1 MNQSFHVGCQGW
13 VYTDWTTRAGGET
26 IFYPVGTREN
36 AMLDFYAQAFGSV
49 EVDSTFYALP
59 SVKTIENWM
68 RRTPEGFTFSPKLL
82 QEITHTNMLSGSDAR
97 RLLVE
102 YTERIGTLKEKLG
115 VVLIQLPPQF
125 YVTPANRRALHEF
138 LPQLSGDVRWSIEF
152 RSPDWMTEETS
163 DVLREHGIAPT
174 LVEGQW
180 VRREALSQMFAH
192 VGAKFAYIRWMGAR
206 DLTRFDVEQR
216 AQDANL
222 NKWARKLKSLRD
234 GGTEVFAYFSNYYE
248 GHAPSSANKLRRMLG
263 ETTFDARELET
274 QPSLF

>member
-1 MNQSFHVGCQGW
+1 MNQSFHIGCQGW

-26 IFYPVGTREN
+26 IFYPTGTRDG
-36 AMLDFYAQAFGSV
+36 AMLDFYARAFESV

-82 QEITHTNMLSGSDAR
+82 QEITHTNMLAGSDAR
-97 RLLVE
+97 RLLVD
-102 YTERIGTLKEKLG
+102 YTERIGTLKGKLG
-115 VVLIQLPPQF
+115 IVLIQLPPQF
-125 YVTPANRRALHEF
+125 YVTPANVRALGEF
-138 LPQLSGDVRWSIEF
+138 LPQLSGEIRWSIEF
-152 RSPDWMTEETS
+152 RSPDWMTEETG
-163 DVLREHGIAPT
+163 DLLREHGIAPT

-192 VGAKFAYIRWMGAR
+192 VEGKFAYIRWMGAR

-222 NKWARKLKSLRD
+222 DKWARKLKSLRD
-234 GGTEVFAYFSNYYE
+234 GGAEVFAYFNNYYE
-248 GHAPSSANKLRRMLG
+248 GHAPSSANKLRLMLG
-263 ETTFDARELET
+263 ETAFDARELET

>member
-1 MNQSFHVGCQGW
+1 MNQPFHIGCQGW

-26 IFYPVGTREN
+26 IFYPAGTREG
-36 AMLDFYAQAFGSV
+36 AMLEFYAQGFESV

-82 QEITHTNMLSGSDAR
+82 QEITHTNALAGSEAR
-97 RLLVE
+97 SLLIE

-125 YVTPANRRALHEF
+125 YVTPANVRALREF
-138 LPQLSGDVRWSIEF
+138 LPQLSGEIRWSIEF
-152 RSPDWMTEETS
+152 RSPDWMTEETG
-163 DVLREHGIAPT
+163 DLLREHGIAPT

-216 AQDANL
+216 AQDVNL

-234 GGTEVFAYFSNYYE
+234 GGAEIFAYFSNYYE
-248 GHAPSSANKLRRMLG
+248 GHAPGSANKLRAMLG
-263 ETTFDARELET
+263 ETAFDAREMEI

>member
-1 MNQSFHVGCQGW
+1 MNQSFHIGCQGW

-26 IFYPVGTREN
+26 VFYPVGTRESG
-36 AMLDFYAQAFGSV
+36 MLEFYARAFESV

-59 SVKTIENWM
+59 SERTIENWM

-82 QEITHTNMLSGSDAR
+82 QEITHTNMLAGGEAR
-97 RLLVE
+97 RLLTE
-102 YTERIGTLKEKLG
+102 YVARIGTLKEKLG
-115 VVLIQLPPQF
+115 IVLIQLPPQF
-125 YVTPANRRALHEF
+125 YLTPANHRALREF
-138 LPQLSGDVRWSIEF
+138 LPMLEREVRWSIEF

-163 DVLREHGIAPT
+163 DLLRAHDIAPT

-206 DLTRFDVEQR
+206 DLTRFDAEQR

-222 NKWARKLKSLRD
+222 DKWARKLKSLTAQ
-234 GGTEVFAYFSNYYE
+234 GIETFAYFSNYYE
-248 GHAPSSANKLRRMLG
+248 GHAPESANKLRRMLG
-263 ETTFDARELET
+263 EAAFDARELET